1 MGLAKRHGVGLR
13 QSYLRMAKRAAILV
27 GRYTHAHQFKRARRH
42 LRFLRTRL
50 GRLIRDIERK
60 IAGAAALQARF
71 RPLLMLSQRVLT
83 QEQRRRGRKV
93 YALHASEV
101 ECITLS
107 AAQNA

>member
-1 MGLAKRHGVGLR
+1 MPKPGSRSRL
-13 QSYLRMAKRAAILV
+13 QRAGAD
-27 GRYTHAHQFKRARRH
+27 AARE
-42 LRFLRTRL
+42 RTAREL
-50 GRLIRDIERK
+50 TQVERK
-60 IAGAAALQARF
+60 VAGDAALQARF